1 MDEPRARSKSDL
13 AVAKMPSTC
22 WRASKSKSPA
32 EATAKYPTCTAV
44 LEIGCKN
51 RPNSGRPYI
60 TPAPSKAPPSNSGSI
75 SMPAPIKA
83 ALVTNLPA
91 PVSSTPL
98 LADGASEVPV
108 PIGDVSSA
116 GL

>member
-1 MDEPRARSKSDL
+1 LLASFREQIACRSYRKVSNLYRCARDRVQKPPEQRKT
-13 AVAKMPSTC
+13 V
-22 WRASKSKSPA
+22 
-32 EATAKYPTCTAV
+32 
-44 LEIGCKN
+44 
-51 RPNSGRPYI
+51 PYI
-60 TPAPSKAPPSNSGSI
+60 TPAPSQAPPSNSGSI